1 MKISRKSV
9 PPTVPWAKWKHPYF
23 WVASSFG
30 LGLTPLRGPAGALL
44 ALPIA
49 AYLHQH
55 VLGLVEMLFLVLIL
69 YLIGVKAADWW
80 NKQTNTK
87 DSSPIVIDETVGMLL
102 ALSLLPS
109 FEWAIW
115 HVSVVFYATYW
126 LIFILLD
133 YFKLWPCKW
142 LENRKGGAGVMLD
155 DVAAG
160 VQTVIV
166 VYILVIGVG
175 SLL

>member
-1 MKISRKSV
+1 MKISRKLF
-9 PPTVPWAKWKHPYF
+9 PPTVPWLKWKHPYF

-30 LGLTPLRGPAGALL
+30 LGLSPLRGPAGALL

-55 VLGLVEMLFLVLIL
+55 VLGLVEMFVLIGLL
-69 YLIGVKAADWW
+69 YFVGMKAADWW
-80 NKQTNTK
+80 NKQTKTE

-109 FEWAIW
+109 FHWEFW
-115 HVSVVFYATYW
+115 HVSVVFYMVYW

-133 YFKLWPCKW
+133 YIKPWPCKW
-142 LENRKGGAGVMLD
+142 LENRHGGAGVMLD
-155 DVAAG
+155 DIGAGIYTAIVAYA
-160 VQTVIV
+160 
-166 VYILVIGVG
+166 LVIGVG